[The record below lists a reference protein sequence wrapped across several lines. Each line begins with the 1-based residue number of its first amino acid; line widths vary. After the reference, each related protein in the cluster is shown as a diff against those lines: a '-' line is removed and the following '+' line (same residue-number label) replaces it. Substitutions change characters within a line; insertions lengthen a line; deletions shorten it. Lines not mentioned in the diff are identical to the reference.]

1 MSASDLRRGLVI
13 AVDGPSGS
21 GKSTAAR
28 RVAVALRLRYLDTG
42 SMYRALTWWLLH
54 QQVDVADTAAV
65 IRRLEEP
72 VITVV
77 TDPRAPRIMVN
88 GADVG
93 GQIRTREVSNA
104 VSAVAVIPQV
114 RHVLVGMQQEIIAEA
129 VAAGAG
135 IVAEGRDI
143 GTVVAPRAAV
153 KVYLTASETA
163 RAKRRSADLADDP
176 AATVATIQR
185 EQARRDRKDSG
196 QMAMAAD
203 AARDRHDRTRAR
215 RRGGRD
221 RPDGQGLDGGVPWL
235 SQCRPAR
242 TASRPS
248 RPRCWRSSAVP
259 NVGKST
265 LVNRILGSR
274 QAVVEDVPGVTRDRV
289 TYDATWRGRAFT
301 LVDTGGWEPST
312 EGTPVLAAQV
322 AAQARVAVD
331 AADAIL
337 FVVDAVVGVT
347 DADAAVA
354 AVLRRTRKPV
364 VLAANKVDDAPGEPE
379 VHSLWSLGLGEPMA
393 VSALHGRGSG
403 DLLDAILNALP
414 ETPEDGTSPRAARAG
429 SRSSA
434 GRTWASRAC

>member
-1 MSASDLRRGLVI
+1 VSTSASLDSDQESDVDRGSALVVAI
-13 AVDGPSGS
+13 DGPSGA
-21 GKSTAAR
+21 GKSSTSRGVAR
-28 RVAVALRLRYLDTG
+28 ALGLRYLDTG

-54 QQVDVADTAAV
+54 QQVDLADTAVV

-163 RAKRRSADLADDP
+163 RAKRRSADLAGDA

-203 AARDRHDRTRAR
+203 AAQIDTTAL
-215 RRGGRD
+215 
-221 RPDGQGLDGGVPWL
+221 GLD
-235 SQCRPAR
+235 
-242 TASRPS
+242 
-248 RPRCWRSSAVP
+248 
-259 NVGKST
+259 
-265 LVNRILGSR
+265 
-274 QAVVEDVPGVTRDRV
+274 D
-289 TYDATWRGRAFT
+289 
-301 LVDTGGWEPST
+301 
-312 EGTPVLAAQV
+312 
-322 AAQARVAVD
+322 
-331 AADAIL
+331 
-337 FVVDAVVGVT
+337 VVDEIVRMARG
-347 DADAAVA
+347 
-354 AVLRRTRKPV
+354 
-364 VLAANKVDDAPGEPE
+364 
-379 VHSLWSLGLGEPMA
+379 WMA
-393 VSALHGRGSG
+393 VSRG
-403 DLLDAILNALP
+403 
-414 ETPEDGTSPRAARAG
+414 
-429 SRSSA
+429 
-434 GRTWASRAC
+434 